1 MEVRLALGTVLRFQI
16 WVSLQLGSLEVKQI

>member
-1 MEVRLALGTVLRFQI
+1 MEARLALGMVLRIQI